1 MKAFMKFPEPYSDAA
16 ADPIFLAIGP
26 ANELDFGRFIL
37 EPPQSCIDRG
47 MSLPLSPEH
56 TIAARQKI
64 DIAIASSDAIPIICS
79 GWAMSF
85 VTLLDGR
92 RQILSFLLPGDVLS
106 TSLAFGPAE
115 GHLVET
121 ITRVSYR
128 TIKRSDLQT
137 QMFKHPDLMKS
148 LSRLWIDQIAQA
160 NQLAVD
166 LGRRT
171 AERKLARLI
180 LKLMQK
186 LAARGMAQGDKFH
199 FPLRQRQIADATG
212 LTPVHVSR
220 VLSKFRRAR
229 LIAIDGS
236 FLVILNAKELRRVAG
251 P

>member
-16 ADPIFLAIGP
+16 ADPVPLAAGP
-26 ANELDFGRFIL
+26 ANQLDFGRLIL

-64 DIAIASSDAIPIICS
+64 DIDAASSDAIPIICS

-92 RQILSFLLPGDVLS
+92 RQILSFLLPGDVIS
-106 TSLAFGPAE
+106 TALALGPAE
-115 GHLVET
+115 GHLVEA
-121 ITRVSYR
+121 ITRVTYR
-128 TIKRSDLQT
+128 TFKRSDLKT
-137 QMFKHPDLMKS
+137 QMFKHPDLMES
-148 LSRLWIDQIAQA
+148 LSRLWMDEIAQA

-171 AERKLARLI
+171 AEQKLARLI

-186 LAARGMAQGDKFH
+186 LAARGMAQGDRFQ

-236 FLVILNAKELRRVAG
+236 FLSILNAKELGRVAG